1 MKKFNLAVILV
12 ATFLVLALSGCA
24 NSLQDSTE
32 SPVAAATVDVTGIS
46 VDKESIDVV
55 VGDAGTILVTYLP
68 ADATTKIATF
78 VSSDITVV
86 TVDKFAG
93 TYKVIKAGTA
103 KIAITS
109 ADGGFKK
116 TVAINATAAA
126 TTTPT
131 TPAATTPTATT
142 PTTTP
147 PVVTPTV
154 SADVILTFDGA
165 TFVGKTFLYDLN
177 ASGGYVL
184 KDGVRDS
191 FSGIESYNFSSHK
204 DELVIFNVRKGGANY
219 FVEADSTSASG
230 YKITLCTAKNETNYA
245 VWKDG
250 KLMIWAQ

>member
-1 MKKFNLAVILV
+1 MKNFNFVSILV
-12 ATFLVLALSGCA
+12 LSFLALALSGCA
-24 NSLQDSTE
+24 NNLQDSTE
-32 SPVAAATVDVTGIS
+32 APVAAATVDVTGIS
-46 VDKESIDVV
+46 VDKESMDVV
-55 VGDAGTILVTYLP
+55 VGDAGIILVTYLP

-78 VSSDITVV
+78 VSSDTTIV
-86 TVDKFAG
+86 TVDKSAG

-103 KIAITS
+103 KITITS

-131 TPAATTPTATT
+131 TPAATTPT
-142 PTTTP
+142 TTP
-147 PVVTPTV
+147 PVVTPVV

-219 FVEADSTSASG
+219 FIEADSTSASG